1 MIDRSSRDPLLKA
14 SSKGGI
20 VIEAVPRDQIYME
33 HIPAVVGIQP
43 YVLRSLLK
51 QLALPKEVGDQFASV
66 VRNAYELFRK
76 EDAELVEINPLIVP
90 KDGRVVAGDAKLVI
104 DDNAEYRHPEHANL
118 DHDRTPPEQEA
129 HDTG

>member
-1 MIDRSSRDPLLKA
+1 TIDRSSRNPQLMARTKA
-14 SSKGGI
+14 G
-20 VIEAVPRDQIYME
+20 VNIESVPRDQIYME

-51 QLALPKEVGDQFASV
+51 QLALPKEIGDQLASV

-90 KDGRVVAGDAKLVI
+90 RDGRGVAGDANLVI
-104 DDNAEYRHPEHANL
+104 ADNSESRRAEA
-118 DHDRTPPEQEA
+118 A
-129 HDTG
+129 H